1 MKTKI
6 LSCILLTVLTFG
18 NGIYA
23 QAPIQKI
30 TKIKSIQG
38 ATYVLEQT
46 GGSERAYIK
55 NKNSEY
61 DQLMKER
68 GKDCEQ
74 VGTRDENALHQ
85 SINEIVKSIFSVTR
99 IKELSIDN
107 KNSFFAICI
116 SNPAGEIKAV
126 SFLDVNS
133 RITLYE
139 IKALENAFMKLK
151 LNLIVGCPET
161 KYIKYNF
168 YIKFDKFL

>member
-1 MKTKI
+1 MKTIIVK
-6 LSCILLTVLTFG
+6 LILLIVLIFSNTVS
-18 NGIYA
+18 A
-23 QAPIQKI
+23 Q
-30 TKIKSIQG
+30 TIKKTIKEKSVQG
-38 ATYVLEQT
+38 TTYVLEQY
-46 GGSERAYIK
+46 GSEKVNIK
-55 NKNSEY
+55 NKNGKYE
-61 DQLMKER
+61 QFMKER

-85 SINEIVKSIFSVTR
+85 SINEIVKSVFSVTR

-133 RITLYE
+133 RITLQE
-139 IKALENAFMKLK
+139 IKALEDAFMKLK

-168 YIKFDKFL
+168 FIKFDKFL

>member
-1 MKTKI
+1 MKTTI
-6 LSCILLTVLTFG
+6 LFFLLIALTFSD
-18 NGIYA
+18 GIFA
-23 QAPIQKI
+23 QKTVQKI
-30 TKIKSIQG
+30 TKVKSISG

-55 NKNSEY
+55 NKNGVY

-99 IKELSIDN
+99 IKQLSDDLN
-107 KNSFFAICI
+107 NNFFVICI

-126 SFLDVNS
+126 SFLNVS
-133 RITLYE
+133 SSITLYE

-168 YIKFDKFL
+168 YIKFGKFL